1 MARPD
6 RKGRGSRRATT
17 GRRAVRVAAVKRT
30 SGYEVKWH
38 AKADAERKAIAD
50 VSERVAIQNAI
61 AKLEVDGP
69 ALRAP
74 HQSGVK
80 GAAGEGLRELRPRQG
95 RSRWRPIYR
104 RFGEFFVILAVA
116 PEAEI
121 DSGGY
126 DSQVR
131 EAQKR
136 RSSLE
141 ESLAK
146 KRN

>member
-1 MARPD
+1 MPD
-6 RKGRGSRRATT
+6 RTGKGSRRTT
-17 GRRAVRVAAVKRT
+17 KREVRVAARTRT
-30 SGYEVKWH
+30 SGYHVKWH
-38 AKADAERKAIAD
+38 TKADAERKAITGA
-50 VSERVAIQNAI
+50 SERVAIQNAI

-104 RFGEFFVILAVA
+104 RFGESFVILAVA
-116 PEAEI
+116 PEVEI
-121 DSGGY
+121 DSAGY
-126 DSQVR
+126 GRQVG

-136 RSSLE
+136 RRSLE

-146 KRN
+146 KRK

>member
-1 MARPD
+1 MTTPD
-6 RKGRGSRRATT
+6 RKGKRSRRSSA
-17 GRRAVRVAAVKRT
+17 RKRAVRVAALKRT

-38 AKADAERKAIAD
+38 TKADVEREAIVD

-80 GAAGEGLRELRPRQG
+80 GAVGEGLRELRPRQG

-121 DSGGY
+121 DSAGY
-126 DSQVR
+126 EGQVR

-136 RSSLE
+136 RISLE
-141 ESLAK
+141 KALAK
-146 KRN
+146 KRK